1 MTKALS
7 LDQKCEQEQNSCEGS
22 KHLSGRNEKRIIAKG
37 KINMT
42 LVNAAK
48 TAFLYSV
55 RYLLPYL
62 PHSVLVSLANV
73 IGMVSKR
80 GQQARIIEK
89 ELGMLFGDRKS
100 VSYIKESTFECICN
114 YRKDLFEIWSFPRL
128 NKDRIEKLVY
138 IEGIEHLDKAL
149 AKGNGVVIGLSHF
162 GSWKIIIP
170 ALAYRG
176 YKTNQIGLDPRYF
189 IDEKRPPH
197 HNTIMEIEHKCEQSL
212 PAKFIYIGK
221 VMRPVFRALANN
233 EVVIDSFDGFMGS
246 KKTEVPFFNSRL
258 SLSQGPIIIALKT
271 GAALIPAF
279 AVRQRNNQHKIT
291 IHEEILLHHHEN
303 DQQAIENGINSY
315 AKLLEHYVGEY
326 PSHYGRIL
334 YDRFRDPS
342 R

>member
-1 MTKALS
+1 MAF
-7 LDQKCEQEQNSCEGS
+7 
-22 KHLSGRNEKRIIAKG
+22 
-37 KINMT
+37 
-42 LVNAAK
+42 VNAAK
-48 TAFLYSV
+48 TTFLYSV

-62 PHSVLVSLANV
+62 PYSVLAMLANT

-80 GQQARIIEK
+80 GQQAKIIEK
-89 ELGMLFGDRKS
+89 ELGALFGDRKS
-100 VSYIKESTFECICN
+100 ASDIKDIAFECICN

-128 NKDRIEKLVY
+128 NKDRIEKLVN
-138 IEGIEHLDKAL
+138 IEGIKNLDKAL
-149 AKGNGVVIGLSHF
+149 AKGKGVLIGLSHF

-170 ALAYRG
+170 ALAYKG
-176 YKTNQIGLDPRYF
+176 YKVNQIGLDPRYF
-189 IDEKRPPH
+189 IDEKRPAH

-212 PAKFIYIGK
+212 PANFIYIDK
-221 VMRPVFRALANN
+221 FMRTVFRALASN
-233 EVVIDSFDGFMGS
+233 EVVLDSFDGFMGS

-271 GAALIPAF
+271 GASLIPAF
-279 AVRQRNNQHKIT
+279 AVRQKNNQHRIT
-291 IHEEILLHHHEN
+291 IHEEILLHNHEN
-303 DQQAIENGINSY
+303 DQQAIENGIKSY

>member
-1 MTKALS
+1 MTF
-7 LDQKCEQEQNSCEGS
+7 
-22 KHLSGRNEKRIIAKG
+22 
-37 KINMT
+37 
-42 LVNAAK
+42 VNAAK

-62 PHSVLVSLANV
+62 PHSVLAMLANV

-89 ELGMLFGDRKS
+89 ELGVLFGDRKS
-100 VSYIKESTFECICN
+100 ASDIKESTFECLCN

-128 NKDRIEKLVY
+128 NKDRIEKLVN

-149 AKGNGVVIGLSHF
+149 AKGKGVVIGLSHF

-170 ALAYRG
+170 ALG
-176 YKTNQIGLDPRYF
+176 YKGYKVNQIGLDPRYF
-189 IDEKRPPH
+189 VDEKRPLH

-212 PAKFIYIGK
+212 PANFIYIGK
-221 VMRPVFRALANN
+221 TMRPVFKALANN

-246 KKTEVPFFNSRL
+246 KKTEVPFFNCRL

-271 GAALIPAF
+271 GASLIPSF
-279 AVRQRNNQHKIT
+279 AVRQKDNHHKII
-291 IHEEILLHHHEN
+291 IHEEISLHNYEN
-303 DQQAIENGINSY
+303 KQQVIEKATESY
-315 AKLLEHYVGEY
+315 TKLLEHYVEEY